1 MKFNTAVDAK
11 AHDEF
16 VKQSPLNHLLQS
28 STWAEVKDNWASQIV
43 GVTDD
48 AGNLIASS
56 LVLIKKIPLG
66 FTMFYTPRGPI
77 MDYENAELVS
87 FFFDQLKSCLLYT
100 SPSPRD

>member
-56 LVLIKKIPLG
+56 LVLIKNYHLALPCSIHHVDQSWITKMLSWC
-66 FTMFYTPRGPI
+66 R
-77 MDYENAELVS
+77 S
-87 FFFDQLKSCLLYT
+87 FST
-100 SPSPRD
+100 N